1 MPAQAF
7 YKGTFFNAPI
17 IYDRVLDGL
26 KKVDDVALERIS
38 FLTRYLYSQQIKRY
52 HYYEKYPNLI
62 PSGKTLADYNVAGTL
77 SATKTAGDGKINVGF
92 ATDSVRDF
100 GFQVALEPDNIS
112 APPGADPRK
121 VPFPPLVFST
131 TNTNLYQY
139 SVIPS
144 QVLKSNLSSSSYFI
158 YDDSYFN
165 GSLRISGGRREQD
178 LTHTIVFDAINQL
191 DKGDGLGSY
200 FIASSDDLDPSTG
213 QPSSAGD
220 PGTWFDCGTFF
231 QDTLFDPQNSLVYP
245 NNSFQQVSI
254 DYNLW
259 VKTDLENTAFSFPSH
274 VRGFLNYDSNLDNE
288 GALQEFNPDF
298 SINEVYFN
306 NSSGVDTLHLAPPLF
321 TEVLLPI
328 FYRYYPIY
336 TIGTTDPGV
345 RNRKGRIFDNYYEK
359 SESVVVITDSVYTRI
374 AEPKFQ
380 DELGNY
386 YGSNQ
391 NFLKI
396 KNTYFLRTDILFT

>member
-1 MPAQAF
+1 M
-7 YKGTFFNAPI
+7 
-17 IYDRVLDGL
+17 
-26 KKVDDVALERIS
+26 
-38 FLTRYLYSQQIKRY
+38 
-52 HYYEKYPNLI
+52 
-62 PSGKTLADYNVAGTL
+62 
-77 SATKTAGDGKINVGF
+77 
-92 ATDSVRDF
+92 
-100 GFQVALEPDNIS
+100 
-112 APPGADPRK
+112 
-121 VPFPPLVFST
+121 
-131 TNTNLYQY
+131 
-139 SVIPS
+139 
-144 QVLKSNLSSSSYFI
+144 
-158 YDDSYFN
+158 
-165 GSLRISGGRREQD
+165 
-178 LTHTIVFDAINQL
+178 
-191 DKGDGLGSY
+191 
-200 FIASSDDLDPSTG
+200 
-213 QPSSAGD
+213 
-220 PGTWFDCGTFF
+220 
-231 QDTLFDPQNSLVYP
+231 
-245 NNSFQQVSI
+245 
-254 DYNLW
+254 
-259 VKTDLENTAFSFPSH
+259 KTDLENTAFSFPSH

-374 AEPKFQ
+374 AEPRFQ

-391 NFLKI
+391 NYLKI